1 MTPNSVTMLACL
13 IHGACSMFGNVFKK
27 DVALI
32 PAAAMPPGG
41 SPALSPGGAP
51 HQTGAQPLSGNSEA
65 ELQVW
70 REKILA
76 AKADDRAL
84 LQLAHQ
90 APGVDLKLTALEA
103 LTQEDAL
110 KQAMREF
117 RDQDKRLHRAAK
129 SRWQAT
135 VAKREAITE
144 ARVLIAGAY
153 TLIERE
159 RIPANRLVELDRA
172 WAALNVAF
180 LDEALVTEFAALR
193 AQLGARVRER
203 GEGEQAL
210 ARWLAATDNAIR
222 ALTASLA
229 GVAQGGTAP
238 TSPIPSIPSMPSNAP
253 ATLAAALL
261 QLLKKVPGVSDVA
274 IDARCIEKTDAANH
288 ALALASCVVQRAEF
302 LQSLPATGVADEP
315 DEKVKIE
322 QWRSFPGVSEGE
334 LQTLLAR
341 RFSDWRNARSQE
353 RQRDH
358 DARRTH
364 ERELSAEQ
372 RKQRLGA
379 MQRHVELAEAAHA
392 AGQVAELTRLMA
404 VIDNALRPGPVN
416 AALAKRIESLRQE
429 QARLRD
435 WQRWGGGQR
444 REQLVAEAQVLA
456 QIASEKVALKAH
468 ADAIDKLRERWKEL
482 DKLGGATSKALW
494 LAFDGALKAAY
505 VPVAAHLDKL
515 KIARNENLVAR
526 NQVID
531 GLIQAGAKFFP
542 AAPVEGDSPAPAS
555 AAGSQPDWRAIARTL
570 EEAKIAWRKLG
581 PVEHT
586 VPRKAQKGDNAVTM
600 RYAAALQ
607 ALEAP
612 LTQAYREA
620 SQQREQLIAAA
631 KNLGG
636 SEALARDV
644 VDRVRALQTQWQA
657 HAKALPL
664 PRREENTSWRAFKTA
679 TDAIFTARDAA
690 RAARETESSEQIKL
704 REAIIDSLLALPATN
719 STRTASEIKRALA
732 NAETA
737 WRACAEVPR
746 PHAARLDARYRA
758 ARDAATKR
766 LRDIADHAAQ
776 ARFDALIATMA
787 LCHER
792 EAAGEVA
799 PDLEARWSAIENLPD
814 AWKPGMEARFRGIA
828 APKAGPKSGP
838 RSGMSSDAGL
848 PDTLLNLE
856 VACGLDTPSEFTAAR
871 QHLKM
876 RALKNAM
883 EGRQAGV
890 TTPAD
895 IERGLLDAAATPRP
909 DEVSRERLEKIV
921 AAVRV
926 RRPG

>member
-1 MTPNSVTMLACL
+1 
-13 IHGACSMFGNVFKK
+13 MFEKVFKK
-27 DVALI
+27 DV
-32 PAAAMPPGG
+32 PAAAMPPRRA
-41 SPALSPGGAP
+41 PAHSPGGAP
-51 HQTGAQPLSGNSEA
+51 HQTGAQPSSENSEA
-65 ELQVW
+65 ELQAW

-76 AKADDRAL
+76 ARADDRAL
-84 LQLAHQ
+84 LQLAQQ

-129 SRWQAT
+129 SRWQAA

-144 ARVLIAGAY
+144 ARVLIAGAH
-153 TLIERE
+153 TLIEQE
-159 RIPANRLVELDRA
+159 RIPANRLAELDRA
-172 WAALNVAF
+172 WAALNVAL
-180 LDEALVTEFAALR
+180 LDETLVTEFAALR
-193 AQLGARVRER
+193 VQLGAKVRER
-203 GEGEQAL
+203 GEGEQAV

-229 GVAQGGTAP
+229 GVAQGATVPRLPIAP
-238 TSPIPSIPSMPSNAP
+238 VPSMPSMPSDAP
-253 ATLAAALL
+253 ATLVAALL
-261 QLLKKVPGVSDVA
+261 QLLNQVPGASDSA
-274 IDARCIEKTDAANH
+274 IDARCIEKADAANH
-288 ALALASCVVQRAEF
+288 ALALASSVVQRAEF
-302 LQSLPATGVADEP
+302 LQSLPAAGVADEA
-315 DEKVKIE
+315 DEKAKIE
-322 QWRSFPGVSEGE
+322 QWRSFPEVSEGE

-341 RFSDWRNARSQE
+341 RFADWRNARSQE

-364 ERELSAEQ
+364 ERELNAEQ
-372 RKQRLGA
+372 KKQRLSA

-392 AGQVAELTRLMA
+392 AGQVTELTRRMT
-404 VIDNALRPGPVN
+404 VIDNALKRGSVN
-416 AALAKRIESLRQE
+416 AALAQRIDSLRQE
-429 QARLRD
+429 QVRLRD

-456 QIASEKVALKAH
+456 QIASEKVALKPH
-468 ADAIDKLRERWKEL
+468 SDAIDKLRDRWKEL
-482 DKLGGATSKALW
+482 DNLGGATSKALW
-494 LAFDGALKAAY
+494 LAFDSALKAAY
-505 VPVAAHLDKL
+505 VPVAAHLEKL
-515 KIARNENLVAR
+515 KIARKENLVAR

-531 GLIQAGAKFFP
+531 SLVQAAAKFFP
-542 AAPVEGDSPAPAS
+542 AAPEEGDSPASAS
-555 AAGSQPDWRAIARTL
+555 AAGTRRDWRAIARTL

-586 VPRKAQKGDNAVTM
+586 VPRKAQKGDNAVTT
-600 RYAAALQ
+600 RYAAAHQ

-620 SQQREQLIAAA
+620 SQQREQFITAA
-631 KNLGG
+631 KNLAG
-636 SEALARDV
+636 SEALAREV
-644 VDRVRALQTQWQA
+644 VDRVRALQTQWQV

-664 PRREENTSWRAFKTA
+664 PRREENALWSAFKMA

-690 RAARETESSEQIKL
+690 RAARETEASEQIKL
-704 REAIIDSLLALPATN
+704 REAIVDSLLALPATN
-719 STRTASEIKRALA
+719 STRAASEIKRALA
-732 NAETA
+732 QAETA
-737 WRACAEVPR
+737 WRACAEIAR
-746 PHAARLDARYRA
+746 PLAARLDARYRA

-766 LRDIADHAAQ
+766 LGDIAVHAAQ

-799 PDLEARWSAIENLPD
+799 PDLEARWGAIENLPD
-814 AWKPGMEARFRGIA
+814 AWKPGLVARFRGIA
-828 APKAGPKSGP
+828 APKAEPQSGH
-838 RSGMSSDAGL
+838 RSGMSFDAGL

-856 VACGLDTPSEFTAAR
+856 VACGVDTPSEFMPAR
-871 QHLKM
+871 QQLKM

-890 TTPAD
+890 TTSTD
-895 IERGLLDAAATPRP
+895 IERWLLDAAATPCP
-909 DEVSRERLEKIV
+909 DEASRKRLEKII
-921 AAVRV
+921 AAVRL

>member
-1 MTPNSVTMLACL
+1 
-13 IHGACSMFGNVFKK
+13 MFEKVFKK
-27 DVALI
+27 DI
-32 PAAAMPPGG
+32 PAAATPPG
-41 SPALSPGGAP
+41 STPALLPGGAP
-51 HQTGAQPLSGNSEA
+51 HQTGAQPSSGISEA
-65 ELQVW
+65 ERQAW

-84 LQLAHQ
+84 LQLAQQ

-129 SRWQAT
+129 SRWQAA

-144 ARVLIAGAY
+144 ARVLIAGAH
-153 TLIERE
+153 TLIEQE
-159 RIPANRLVELDRA
+159 RIPANRLAELDRA
-172 WAALNVAF
+172 WAALSVA
-180 LDEALVTEFAALR
+180 LLVEGLATEFAALR
-193 AQLGARVRER
+193 ARLGARVRER
-203 GEGEQAL
+203 GEGEQAV

-238 TSPIPSIPSMPSNAP
+238 TSPIPSVPPMPSSAP
-253 ATLAAALL
+253 ATLAEVLL
-261 QLLKKVPGVSDVA
+261 QLLNQVPGASDSA

-288 ALALASCVVQRAEF
+288 ALALASSVVRRAEF
-302 LQSLPATGVADEP
+302 LQSLPAAGVADEA
-315 DEKVKIE
+315 DEKAKIE
-322 QWRSFPGVSEGE
+322 QWRSFPEVSEDE
-334 LQTLLAR
+334 FQTLLAR
-341 RFSDWRNARSQE
+341 RFADWRNARSQE

-372 RKQRLGA
+372 KKQRLRV

-392 AGQVAELTRLMA
+392 AGQVAELTRLMT
-404 VIDNALRPGPVN
+404 VIDNALKPGPVN
-416 AALAKRIESLRQE
+416 AALAQRIESLRQE
-429 QARLRD
+429 QARLHD

-482 DKLGGATSKALW
+482 DKLGGATNKALW

-505 VPVAAHLDKL
+505 VPVAAHLEKL

-531 GLIQAGAKFFP
+531 GLVQAGAKFFP
-542 AAPVEGDSPAPAS
+542 AAPEEGDCAAPAS
-555 AAGSQPDWRAIARTL
+555 ASAAGTQPDWRAIAHTL
-570 EEAKIAWRKLG
+570 EDAKIAWRKLG

-586 VPRKAQKGDNAVTM
+586 VPRKAQKGDNAVTT

-607 ALEAP
+607 ALETP

-620 SQQREQLIAAA
+620 SQQREQLITAA

-636 SEALARDV
+636 SEALARDAV
-644 VDRVRALQTQWQA
+644 GRVRALQTQWQA
-657 HAKALPL
+657 HAKGLPL
-664 PRREENTSWRAFKTA
+664 PRREENTLWRAFKTA

-690 RAARETESSEQIKL
+690 RAARETEASGQIKV

-719 STRTASEIKRALA
+719 STRTASEIKRAMA

-737 WRACAEVPR
+737 WRACAEVAR

-766 LRDIADHAAQ
+766 LGDIADHAAQ

-792 EAAGEVA
+792 EAAGEVT

-814 AWKPGMEARFRGIA
+814 DWKTGMEARLRGIGA
-828 APKAGPKSGP
+828 SKADPQSGP
-838 RSGMSSDAGL
+838 RSGMSPDAGL

-856 VACGLDTPSEFTAAR
+856 VACGIDTPSEFMAAR
-871 QHLKM
+871 QRLKM

-895 IERGLLDAAATPRP
+895 IERWLLDAAATPRP
-909 DEVSRERLEKIV
+909 DEASRKRLEKII